1 MLVVGAHSDRTG
13 ERLIHIAVAATVAAI
28 GFSMSAWMHE
38 PVLIVLG
45 LSLAMGGLLSTH
57 GPIWPLPSTFLSG
70 SAAAGGIALMASVA
84 NLAGFVGP
92 YTMGLLKGASGSFGA
107 GLMGLAVV
115 SLAGSAVA
123 LSLRGVPAFGRPP
136 EAGGG
141 GA

>member
-1 MLVVGAHSDRTG
+1 
-13 ERLIHIAVAATVAAI
+13 
-28 GFSMSAWMHE
+28 
-38 PVLIVLG
+38 
-45 LSLAMGGLLSTH
+45 
-57 GPIWPLPSTFLSG
+57 
-70 SAAAGGIALMASVA
+70 MASVA

-92 YTMGLLKGASGSFGA
+92 YTMGLLKGASGSFAA

-136 EAGGG
+136 VAGGG